1 MINSRERGLLLRWSG
16 NVLGMVG
23 ADSAEALELVDW
35 LAAHAEE
42 LGLAPIDV
50 GAAAEGAGLPGLAK
64 LLQATDVE
72 AGEGDRTSRRL
83 TQLAAV
89 VGLDAQESAALELL
103 LRYETEPL
111 AQTMVDVVCGS
122 RRGGLNLRE
131 PALGWLLGICPSAAQ
146 RLFGRGER
154 LVRSGLVNVDEDQ
167 AVTLVRRLSRLMW
180 SSEEV
185 DVRRLL
191 LGGED
196 DGALDWSDFEHL
208 GAARSD
214 VERLLRGAAE
224 QGAEGVNILVYGPP
238 GTGKTAFCQ
247 TLAKHLGLALF
258 SVGESGGD
266 GDEPLRSERLSELV
280 LAQSLLAADTGALLL
295 FDEMEDLLVGAGDA
309 GAFGFAPQP
318 ASGASRVFLHRL
330 LERAPTPTLWT
341 IHDAEMVHP
350 AVLRRMMYA
359 IRMQPPP
366 VSVRTR
372 IWSRQ
377 LSLHD
382 IDATDSDARDFA
394 REFDA
399 SPGLAAAATAAA
411 HIGQGGLAEVR
422 RGVQSLS
429 AAMGQ
434 ELHPRRNA
442 LAPAG
447 GDGVRFDPMLIEA
460 DIDLVALA
468 ERLAEA
474 GAPARRESGTG
485 DHEGRPYGPVA
496 FSICLQGPAGTGKTA
511 SLHYLAERLEL
522 DLEQVRA
529 TELLGMWQGETERNI
544 ADAFASAAEQG
555 TFLVIDQAETLLAER
570 HASMGWELNAA
581 NELLAWMESHPL
593 PFACTARDDL
603 RLDQVALRRFVF
615 RCVFGFLGQAA
626 AARAFRLWFGRE
638 PAAALRLPTSLTPGD
653 FTVVRRRATLLRQLD
668 DDAALVEMLREECRI
683 APPRGRSLGFGADR
697 DRARHLGG
705 PMRELPVP
713 RLLAP

>member
-1 MINSRERGLLLRWSG
+1 MVNSRERGLLLRWSG
-16 NVLGMVG
+16 NVLGVVG
-23 ADSAEALELVDW
+23 AGSAEALELADW

-50 GAAAEGAGLPGLAK
+50 GAAAQGAGLAELAK
-64 LLQATDVE
+64 LLQATDLA

-83 TQLAAV
+83 TELAAV
-89 VGLDAQESAALELL
+89 VGLDAQAAAALELL
-103 LRYETEPL
+103 LRYETQPL
-111 AQTMVDVVCGS
+111 VQTMVDVVCGS

-131 PALGWLLGICPSAAQ
+131 PALGWLLGICPGAAQ
-146 RLFGRGER
+146 RLFGRGGR
-154 LVRSGLVNVDEDQ
+154 LVRSGLVAVDEDQ
-167 AVTLVRRLSRLMW
+167 GLALARRLGRLVW
-180 SSEEV
+180 SSEDI

-224 QGAEGVNILVYGPP
+224 QGVEGVNVLVYGPP

-247 TLAKHLGLALF
+247 TLAKHLGFALF
-258 SVGESGGD
+258 SVGESGGA
-266 GDEPLRSERLSELV
+266 GEEPLRSERLSELL
-280 LAQSLLAADTGALLL
+280 LAQSLLAADRQALLL
-295 FDEMEDLLVGAGDA
+295 FDEMEDLLVDAGDA
-309 GAFGFAPQP
+309 AAFGFAQP
-318 ASGASRVFLHRL
+318 ARGASRVFLHRL

-341 IHDAEMVHP
+341 IHDAEAVHP

-366 VSVRTR
+366 VSVRAR

-377 LSLHD
+377 LALHG
-382 IDATDSDARDFA
+382 IDATAADARSFA

-434 ELHPRRNA
+434 DLRPRRA
-442 LAPAG
+442 R
-447 GDGVRFDPMLIEA
+447 GDRLLGADGNGARFDSRLMEA
-460 DIDLVALA
+460 DIDLVALG

-474 GAPARRESGTG
+474 ETR
-485 DHEGRPYGPVA
+485 A
-496 FSICLQGPAGTGKTA
+496 FSICLQGPSGTGKTA

-522 DLEQVRA
+522 DVEEVRA
-529 TELLGMWQGETERNI
+529 AELLGMWQGETERNI
-544 ADAFASAAEQG
+544 ADAFASAEERG
-555 TFLVIDQAETLLAER
+555 TFLVVDQAETLLAER
-570 HASMGWELNAA
+570 HVSSGWELNAA
-581 NELLAWMESHPL
+581 NEMLAWMENHPL

-615 RCVFGFLGQAA
+615 RCSFGFLGQAA
-626 AARAFRLWFGRE
+626 AMRAFRLWFGRA
-638 PAAALRLPTSLTPGD
+638 PAPDLRLPTSLTPGD
-653 FTVVRRRATLLRQLD
+653 FAVVRRRATLLGHLD
-668 DDAALVEMLREECRI
+668 DDEALAAMLQEECRI
-683 APPRGRSLGFGADR
+683 APPRGRALGFGADR
-697 DRARHLGG
+697 ARHAGRR
-705 PMRELPVP
+705 MRELPVRP
-713 RLLAP
+713 LAAV